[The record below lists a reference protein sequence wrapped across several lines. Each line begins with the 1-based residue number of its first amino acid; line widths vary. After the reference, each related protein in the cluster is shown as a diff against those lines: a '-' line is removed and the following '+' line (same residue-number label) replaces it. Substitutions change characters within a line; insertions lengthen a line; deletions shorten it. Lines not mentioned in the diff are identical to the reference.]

1 MHKAKLSKIK
11 MVAEVMNDWP
21 DAAQN
26 GHRVK
31 PKPRLYA
38 LQLNAHICTIT
49 SHAACLPAKSA
60 FGLVVLKKFHLEKTF
75 RTRYKIHDRVE
86 ALLMLA
92 SSVICEVQ
100 P

>member
-1 MHKAKLSKIK
+1 MHKAKLSKVKI
-11 MVAEVMNDWP
+11 VAEVMNDWP

-38 LQLNAHICTIT
+38 HRCTIT

-92 SSVICEVQ
+92 SSIICEVQ